1 MRFRV
6 SNRQDNHITKGDN
19 TSIMGEI
26 IETIGASVQWVPRFF
41 RNIFVIILFL
51 ASLLAIY
58 TMPVNAQTGQ
68 DIRFILQTQGGMT
81 AYATLPTAV
90 SLPNAR
96 QLFASIE
103 VENDEFV
110 YGDYVLAGRPYRVKL
125 AVGAAGWIIA
135 FHTREYASQHLLDC
149 AIPFDVNQI
158 IGRPERAVIEVSTA
172 LGYSDPVVGFYDG
185 RYPEATGIALHWL
198 YMPNTGNLSST
209 ITLPLDNLYLERGYV
224 FCTALTNSEFVLNG
238 EMLERV
244 GSVTQVVRRW
254 NFLGADQLRAGQ
266 SNVLE
271 IEAWSIF
278 GTGFLAGV
286 SAVYSG
292 DVWVT
297 AVGGYARTLDLAY
310 PAMLGEP
317 LDISQVYLPFV
328 LR

>member
-1 MRFRV
+1 MEKPVTAISLTTSKTLNKRV
-6 SNRQDNHITKGDN
+6 ERGFIVLLLSFLLLVAGTRA
-19 TSIMGEI
+19 SI
-26 IETIGASVQWVPRFF
+26 
-41 RNIFVIILFL
+41 
-51 ASLLAIY
+51 
-58 TMPVNAQTGQ
+58 AQAEQ
-68 DIRFILQTQGGMT
+68 DIRFILQTQGGLA
-81 AYATLPTAV
+81 AYTELPAAI
-90 SLPNAR
+90 SLLHAR

-110 YGDYVLAGRPYRVKL
+110 YGDYVLAGRPYRVRL

-209 ITLPLDNLYLERGYV
+209 ITLPLDNLNLERGYV

-286 SAVYSG
+286 SAVYT
-292 DVWVT
+292 W
-297 AVGGYARTLDLAY
+297 
-310 PAMLGEP
+310 
-317 LDISQVYLPFV
+317 
-328 LR
+328 